1 MHGAP
6 LAREPSDTVVK
17 SKATTLGGRNLPS
30 RFQQLAET
38 PWWGLGRFVF
48 AQRVKDFWAVGSA
61 SIPVKRE
68 IYPTWLE
75 HSE

>member
-1 MHGAP
+1 
-6 LAREPSDTVVK
+6 VK
-17 SKATTLGGRNLPS
+17 GFWTTGP
-30 RFQQLAET
+30 
-38 PWWGLGRFVF
+38 
-48 AQRVKDFWAVGSA
+48 A

>member
-1 MHGAP
+1 MVT
-6 LAREPSDTVVK
+6 EK
-17 SKATTLGGRNLPS
+17 S
-30 RFQQLAET
+30 AET

-48 AQRVKDFWAVGSA
+48 AQRVKGFWTAGPA

>member
-1 MHGAP
+1 
-6 LAREPSDTVVK
+6 
-17 SKATTLGGRNLPS
+17 
-30 RFQQLAET
+30 
-38 PWWGLGRFVF
+38 VF
-48 AQRVKDFWAVGSA
+48 AQRVKGFWTAGPA

>member
-1 MHGAP
+1 MVT
-6 LAREPSDTVVK
+6 EK
-17 SKATTLGGRNLPS
+17 S
-30 RFQQLAET
+30 AEA

-48 AQRVKDFWAVGSA
+48 AQRVKGFWTVGPA

-68 IYPTWLE
+68 IYPTWVE